1 MRLPRRTLAGV
12 AVGAAA
18 AFVAIRVLY
27 RIVFG
32 GAGSGE
38 TPLWSIPRVNLGG
51 PFSHIVL
58 FGPVSLEGLAAAAL
72 SALPFAGVIL
82 AVGVVVALWDPRSL
96 VLLVPRL
103 RAGRHLVLAFAI
115 ALSSLPFV
123 LEVVRHT
130 RSSALRRG
138 VKPGRAIVV
147 PVLEKTLERATGIAR
162 ALQIRGLSPDQ
173 QSVSTGSTQRRQP
186 PLEGVVWEGFGI
198 PERGIATVSWHIPT
212 GARCVLTG
220 ATGSGKTTLLEVLA
234 GTLHHPR
241 TVAYTG
247 KFSSSYAPHEV
258 AYIPHDPQSLF
269 LTATVLDE
277 VALGSI
283 IGGED
288 RHAAREVAM
297 LALQYWGIEHLASR
311 HPGVLSSGEALQVA
325 LAAVTSTSP
334 RLLLVDEPL
343 GALSL
348 GKRRDIVSS
357 LQNYCDTHGASV
369 VMTDHGHREA
379 HDFGATIVTLHA
391 QGITPGAFTPPSLS
405 FPERIPVARV
415 DPDEVFRSEAISVTF
430 GDTVVIDEVSLSVHR
445 GETVVI
451 IGDNGSGKTTLLEA
465 LASSHLGPEPEC
477 ALVPGEAGELFLTT
491 SVEDELRLADRAAR
505 APRGCTQTTLESIL
519 PGSWRGEVM
528 ARMAATHPRDLSRG
542 QQTALA
548 IAIQLSRKPRVLL
561 LDEPTRGLDE
571 AACLALGEVMECV
584 RETGTAIVMATHDE
598 AIAATAHHRV
608 LMLSGG
614 VLSRYELGVSS

>member
-38 TPLWSIPRVNLGG
+38 TPLWSIPRVSLGG

-82 AVGVVVALWDPRSL
+82 AVGVLVALWDPRSL

-173 QSVSTGSTQRRQP
+173 QSVSTGSAQRHQASVD
-186 PLEGVVWEGFGI
+186 GVVWEGFGI
-198 PERGIATVSWHIPT
+198 PERGIATVSWRIPT

-269 LTATVLDE
+269 LTSTVLDE

-288 RHAAREVAM
+288 RPAAREVAM
-297 LALQYWGIEHLASR
+297 LALEYWGVEHLASR

-348 GKRRDIVSS
+348 GKRRDIVSLLKS
-357 LQNYCDTHGASV
+357 YCDTHGASV

-405 FPERIPVARV
+405 FPERIPVARA
-415 DPDEVFRSEAISVTF
+415 DPDEVFRSEAISVTY
-430 GDTVVIDEVSLSVHR
+430 GDTVVLDEVSLSVHR

-465 LASSHLGPEPEC
+465 LASSHLGPDPEC
-477 ALVPGEAGELFLTT
+477 ALVPGEAGDLFLTT

-505 APRGCTQTTLESIL
+505 APRGFTQTTLESIL

-528 ARMAATHPRDLSRG
+528 ARMAVTHPRDLSRG

-608 LMLSGG
+608 LKLSGG

>member
-1 MRLPRRTLAGV
+1 MRLPRRTLVGI

-18 AFVAIRVLY
+18 AFVALRVLY

-38 TPLWSIPRVNLGG
+38 TPLWSIPRLNFSG
-51 PFSHIVL
+51 PFSHIAL

-82 AVGVVVALWDPRSL
+82 AVGVLVALWDPRSL
-96 VLLVPRL
+96 VLLVPRF
-103 RAGRHLVLAFAI
+103 RAGKHLVLAFAI

-123 LEVVRHT
+123 LEVVAHT
-130 RSSALRRG
+130 RLSALRRG
-138 VKPGRAIVV
+138 VKPGRAMVV

-162 ALQIRGLSPDQ
+162 ALQIRGLSPNQ
-173 QSVSTGSTQRRQP
+173 ETVGTGSGSTHQASG
-186 PLEGVVWEGFGI
+186 EGVVWEGFGI
-198 PERGIATVSWHIPT
+198 PERGIANVSWRIPP
-212 GARCVLTG
+212 GERCVLTG

-247 KFSSSYAPHEV
+247 EFSSSYASHDV

-269 LTATVLDE
+269 LTSRVLDE

-283 IGGED
+283 IGGES
-288 RHAAREVAM
+288 RPIAREVAI

-311 HPGVLSSGEALQVA
+311 HPGVLSSGESLRVA
-325 LAAVTSTSP
+325 LAAVTATTP

-343 GALSL
+343 GVMSV
-348 GKRRDIVSS
+348 GKRGDLVSLLKS
-357 LQNYCDTHGASV
+357 YCDTHRASV

-379 HDFGATIVTLHA
+379 HDFGATIVTLDS
-391 QGITPGAFTPPSLS
+391 QGIKPGVFTPPSLV
-405 FPERIPVARV
+405 FPERTPVAKA
-415 DPDEVFRSEAISVTF
+415 DPDEVFRSDKITVTY
-430 GDTVVIDEVSLSVHR
+430 GDTVVLDEVSLVVHR

-465 LASSHLGPEPEC
+465 LASSRIGPDPEC
-477 ALVPGEAGELFLTT
+477 ALVPGEASDLFLST

-505 APRGCTQTTLESIL
+505 APQGFTQTTLDSIL
-519 PGSWRGEVM
+519 PGSWRGDVM

-542 QQTALA
+542 QQTAVA
-548 IAIQLSRKPRVLL
+548 MAIQLARKPRVLL

-571 AACLALGEVMECV
+571 AACVALGEVMECV
-584 RETGTAIVMATHDE
+584 RETGTAIVLATHDE
-598 AIAATAHHRV
+598 AIAANPHHRV
-608 LMLSGG
+608 LKLSDGA
-614 VLSRYELGVSS
+614 LSRFELGVSR